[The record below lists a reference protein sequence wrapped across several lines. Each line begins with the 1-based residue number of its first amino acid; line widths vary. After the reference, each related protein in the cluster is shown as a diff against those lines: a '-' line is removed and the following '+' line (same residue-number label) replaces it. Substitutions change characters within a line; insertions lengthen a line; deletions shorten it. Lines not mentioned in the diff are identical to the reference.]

1 MWDYLVRGLGF
12 IINFIYGLVE
22 NYGLA
27 IILFTIVVKLLL
39 LPLNIRSQR
48 AMKKQQRIQP
58 ALAELQKKYANDK
71 EKLQAE
77 MMKLYRENNVSM
89 TGGCLPLLIQMP
101 ILIALYQVIQKPLT
115 YLLNVDWSSATDKVQ
130 ALINKTGSALQV
142 SDLTGSR
149 QIELASMANNNPG
162 IADEWAIN
170 FNFLGLDLSKNPME
184 GISRLFSGDFSELS
198 VVLLIII
205 PILAVFT
212 SWLSMKITQIKQAN
226 NADNPA
232 ASTTSTMNMLMPL
245 MTGVFTISL
254 PSGIGLYWTVS
265 SVCQILQHLA
275 LNKYLEKEEE
285 GQDVKLPEPN
295 RKHNKKRKK

>member
-12 IINFIYGLVE
+12 IINFIYKLVQ

-27 IILFTIVVKLLL
+27 IILFTVVVRLLL

-48 AMKKQQRIQP
+48 AMRKQQKIQP
-58 ALAELQKKYANDK
+58 ILAELQKKYANDK
-71 EKLQAE
+71 EKLQTE

-101 ILIALYQVIQKPLT
+101 ILVALYQVIQKPLT
-115 YLLNVDWSSATDKVQ
+115 YIMNVNWSAVTDKVQ
-130 ALINKTGSALQV
+130 MLIDRTGSSLAV
-142 SDLTGSR
+142 ADLTGSR
-149 QIELASMANNNPG
+149 QIELASMANSNPG

-170 FNFLGLDLSKNPME
+170 FNFMGLDLSKNPME
-184 GISRLFSGDFSELS
+184 GISRLFRGDFSNLS
-198 VVLLIII
+198 IVLLVII

-212 SWLSMKITQIKQAN
+212 SWLSMKVTQIKQKN
-226 NADNPA
+226 DTENPMA
-232 ASTTSTMNMLMPL
+232 ATTGTMNLLMPL
-245 MTGVFTISL
+245 MTGFFTISL
-254 PSGIGLYWTVS
+254 PSGIGLYWTTGS
-265 SVCQILQHLA
+265 ICQILQHIT

-295 RKHNKKRKK
+295 RKNKKKRKK